1 MGIYMSKL
9 LKRILPQLAFN
20 AFFGATLTLMPAW
33 VRPQLQTQARAV
45 ASGGQRLDY
54 FVIKVNRQPIF
65 LREGAELTVMRGDL
79 LEVVEAKLVTQA
91 IPVGQVDVIGFK
103 SPSKHLGDDRGFE
116 FRTNQL
122 SPWYSEGRK
131 GEVWS
136 ILAMTGDSLHG
147 AAFLRLV
154 DPAFRYAEVKVN
166 GKTQVLRDGQ
176 ELIVKASDQFK
187 LTRVVTNLSDDKDV
201 QFHIVPMSK
210 PGHYEIRIERD
221 KRAFAAIPLK
231 VME

>member
-1 MGIYMSKL
+1 MSKL
-9 LKRILPQLAFN
+9 LNRILPKLAFN
-20 AFFGATLTLMPAW
+20 AFFGATLSLMPAW
-33 VRPQLQTQARAV
+33 VRPQLQTLAKAV
-45 ASGGQRLDY
+45 PSGGERLDY
-54 FVIKVNRQPIF
+54 FVLKVNRQPIF
-65 LREGAELTVMRGDL
+65 LREGTELTIMRGDL
-79 LEVVEAKLVTQA
+79 LEVVEAKLMTPT

-103 SPSKHLGDDRGFE
+103 SPGKQLGEDRGYE
-116 FRTNQL
+116 FRTHQL
-122 SPWYSEGRK
+122 NHWYSEGRK

-136 ILAMTGDSLHG
+136 ILAMTGDRLHG

-154 DPAFRYAEVKVN
+154 EPAFRYAEVKLN

-187 LTRVVTNLSDDKDV
+187 LSRVVTNLSDDKDV
-201 QFHIVPMSK
+201 HFHIVPMSK